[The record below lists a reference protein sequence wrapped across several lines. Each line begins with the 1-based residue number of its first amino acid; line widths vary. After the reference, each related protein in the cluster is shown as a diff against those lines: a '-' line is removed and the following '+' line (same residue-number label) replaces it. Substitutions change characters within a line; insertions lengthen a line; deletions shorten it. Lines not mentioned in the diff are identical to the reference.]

1 MNLDKIEP
9 GQTGTLESEV
19 TEDLA
24 INRMGKP
31 GAEVLSTP
39 SLVMLMERCAIA
51 TTDHL
56 LPDGATTVGYAFDKM
71 RHIAPTAIGGIV
83 TLHGELTQVDGS
95 KLTYSIEANKG
106 EKQIGSTVHKRAV
119 IPIA

>member
-9 GQTGTLESEV
+9 GQSGTLEVEV

-39 SLVMLMERCAIA
+39 SLVLLMERCAIA

-56 LPDGATTVGYAFDKM
+56 LPEDTTTVGYAFDKM

-83 TLHGELTQVDGS
+83 TLQAELLEVDAP
-95 KLTYSIEANKG
+95 KLTYLIEAHEG
-106 EKQIGSTVHKRAV
+106 EKQIGSAVHKRAV
-119 IPIA
+119 IPIE